1 MYTLNEKAMDAWFW
15 AQQKGIKVDLIEE
28 IVEILYDQE
37 IVSYCNQNG
46 CVSFDYLDLVEV

>member
-1 MYTLNEKAMDAWFW
+1 MHTLNEKAMESWNW
-15 AQQKGIKVDLIEE
+15 ANERGINVDPVKD

-46 CVSFDYLDLVEV
+46 CVSFDYLDLVEA